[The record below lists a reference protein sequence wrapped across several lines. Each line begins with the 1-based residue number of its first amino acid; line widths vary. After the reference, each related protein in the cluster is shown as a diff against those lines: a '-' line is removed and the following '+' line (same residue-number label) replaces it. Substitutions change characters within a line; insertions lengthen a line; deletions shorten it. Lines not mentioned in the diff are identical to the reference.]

1 MFCVIDIMNKIYTL
15 NLHLR
20 LNLGQK
26 KKIKFGPITGIFRVS
41 SPNLEIEV
49 CSIFSSRYSFSSFTS
64 QDRLLYRVSP
74 TVLYQQY
81 PGYHCTVLYQLTSLV
96 IIELYCTDY
105 TPWLSLNCTVPI
117 IHPGYHWTVLY
128 RLYTLVIIELYC
140 THYTPWL

>member
-64 QDRLLYRVSP
+64 QDRLLYQVSP

-81 PGYHCTVLYQLTSLV
+81 PGYHCTVLY
-96 IIELYCTDY
+96 
-105 TPWLSLNCTVPI
+105 
-117 IHPGYHWTVLY
+117 

-140 THYTPWL
+140 THCTPWLSLNCTVPTIHPGYH